1 MTMDFLTSTI
11 LSGLLYDGLKSGV
24 TISAVWLK
32 DTLRNWLI
40 DDNTAQIMADK
51 ITQLG
56 INDDLSGKAIKTRID
71 NDPELLRLLME
82 IKTAPQTINH
92 VSTHHGSGDIV
103 HGNKIINN

>member
-82 IKTAPQTINH
+82 IKTALQTIIH

-103 HGNKIINN
+103 HGNKIMNN

>member
-1 MTMDFLTSTI
+1 MDFLTSTI
-11 LSGLLYDGLKSGV
+11 LSGLLYDGLKTGV

-40 DDNTAQIMADK
+40 DDSTAQIMADK

-71 NDPELLRLLME
+71 SDTELLRLLMDV
-82 IKTAPQTINH
+82 KTLPHTINY
-92 VSTHHGSGDIV
+92 VSTHHGNGDIV
-103 HGNKIINN
+103 NGNKIIKN